1 MKPEAVLF
9 DSAGTL
15 LPTDQDAF
23 TKGCFKLL
31 ANKLSPHG
39 YPAVAGQGIGSGMLR
54 DWLLP
59 YVQQHGGTVLRLF
72 TNSRRSRLFC
82 HKNGFTE
89 FYSRQF
95 SSNGKQI
102 GNWSYRKVIN
112 LETPT

>member
-1 MKPEAVLF
+1 MKPEAVLL
-9 DSAGTL
+9 DLDGTF

-23 TKGCFKLL
+23 PKGCFKLL
-31 ANKLSPHG
+31 AKKLSPHG
-39 YPAVAGQGIGSGMLR
+39 YPAVAGQGIGSGMQR

-59 YVQQHGGTVLRLF
+59 YVRQNGGTILRLF

-82 HKNGFTE
+82 RKNGFTE

>member
-9 DSAGTL
+9 DSAGTF

-23 TKGCFKLL
+23 PKGCFKLL
-31 ANKLSPHG
+31 AKKLSPHG
-39 YPAVAGQGIGSGMLR
+39 YPAVAGQGIGRGMLR
-54 DWLLP
+54 EWLLP
-59 YVQQHGGTVLRLF
+59 YVRQNGGTILRLF
-72 TNSRRSRLFC
+72 TNSRRSRRFC